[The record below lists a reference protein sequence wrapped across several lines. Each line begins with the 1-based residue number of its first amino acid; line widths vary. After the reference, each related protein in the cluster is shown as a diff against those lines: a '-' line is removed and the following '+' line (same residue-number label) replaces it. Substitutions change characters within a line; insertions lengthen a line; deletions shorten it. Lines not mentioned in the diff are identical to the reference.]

1 MVKVYF
7 ENGCSSDLVAT
18 FNTEA
23 MYMACLPA
31 LQQLADESGEFIT
44 ESVEEYKIDFEHAI
58 VAIMDA
64 INSSDNV
71 TQDEADMV
79 LALIRKAKEENKY

>member
-1 MVKVYF
+1 MK
-7 ENGCSSDLVAT
+7 
-18 FNTEA
+18 
-23 MYMACLPA
+23 
-31 LQQLADESGEFIT
+31 
-44 ESVEEYKIDFEHAI
+44 EYKIDFEHAI

-79 LALIRKAKEENKY
+79 LALIQKAKEESEH